1 MCVHENE
8 KEKTRDG
15 LHEMAESTSG
25 KHCLQGM
32 LCRWAVR
39 LTSHFIVSESF
50 ESWAVGPASPQFC
63 LHNCIS
69 CFIGVLHY
77 QLVHGSIDS
86 LFVPPTK
93 LQDFE

>member
-1 MCVHENE
+1 MV
-8 KEKTRDG
+8 
-15 LHEMAESTSG
+15 ESTSG
-25 KHCLQGM
+25 VVRVVVHCLQAM

-63 LHNCIS
+63 LHNCII

>member
-1 MCVHENE
+1 MHAQDAAPE
-8 KEKTRDG
+8 
-15 LHEMAESTSG
+15 
-25 KHCLQGM
+25 
-32 LCRWAVR
+32 AVPADLVLPR
-39 LTSHFIVSESF
+39 LPVIDRRRVAREDIVSESF